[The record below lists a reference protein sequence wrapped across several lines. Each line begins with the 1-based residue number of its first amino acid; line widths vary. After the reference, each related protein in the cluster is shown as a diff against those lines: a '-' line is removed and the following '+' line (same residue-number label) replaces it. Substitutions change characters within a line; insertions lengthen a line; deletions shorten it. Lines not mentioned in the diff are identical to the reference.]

1 MHNGGEAGEVN
12 EIPTLVLRTARENA
26 GFTQSS
32 LAPRLGVT
40 PSVVSR
46 MEKAEFT
53 DRSVAWRYLEAI
65 GSAEGEQIKEF
76 YNRPWT
82 QSERSSFL
90 HPDRDTLW
98 QIEESLQTLAEFE
111 AKPDFDG
118 ILSRPLNSL
127 RSRLLATAHYL
138 MRTDHTIAWVGQIGF
153 GKTTALSYATGLT
166 LTTESGRQSIFPTGS
181 GRMTLCE
188 VVIKVAPA
196 FGLAVDCLSV
206 DEVRNLVSDL
216 VIGLA
221 KREAGISTE
230 MDRVLRTMA
239 GIHREAVV
247 ENGKKR
253 FVDPLKVMLD
263 NGDQPEDVINRVMVK
278 LNLEAR
284 TSDTMI
290 LSEDKEG
297 GLEWLATN
305 VAKINSGQHPE
316 FGVPNRITV
325 LLPSKVLRSSP
336 YDISILD
343 TKGIEGTTQR
353 PDLRAQID
361 DPRTLTVLCSRF
373 NDAPGEKPMALLRE
387 VSDTRS
393 DAVERE
399 RLCIVILPWLD
410 EAMSVRGDDGAT
422 PLTIEDGCMIRED
435 QAREALNREGL
446 PEVPIFFYNALQES
460 PSGIWKNLND
470 QIGRLRGRYH
480 HRAQQLSAGARA
492 LVSDAHAVASLE
504 ARRQVAEAVDR
515 FVARKAEL
523 PMSVQS
529 AHQNLIEQTRRG
541 TASSIAAS
549 MNRRGGWSQF
559 SVHHL
564 LGVGV
569 RSDAAARSMKAFVGI
584 EEIIRDLE
592 GQFEHLPD
600 VTQALAALREEMKE
614 WEQEFLAQAMA
625 LGRAAF
631 KPQLD
636 EANELWRACVERWG
650 QGAGYRENVANI
662 LDEWFRTNENL
673 DSARRSVESGLNQ
686 IWKEL
691 VLDALV
697 SATRIDDTES
707 QP

>member
-1 MHNGGEAGEVN
+1 MN

-32 LAPRLGVT
+32 LAPRLGIT

-46 MEKAEFT
+46 MEKAEYT
-53 DRSVAWRYLEAI
+53 DRTVAWRYLDAI
-65 GSAEGEQIKEF
+65 ANQESERIKEF
-76 YNRPWT
+76 YNRQWT
-82 QSERSSFL
+82 QSERPSFL
-90 HPDRDTLW
+90 HPDRDALW
-98 QIEESLQTLAEFE
+98 EIEGSLQTLIEFE
-111 AKPDFDG
+111 SKPDFDS
-118 ILSRPLNSL
+118 ILARPLNSL
-127 RSRLLATAHYL
+127 RTRLLSTAQYL

-166 LTTESGRQSIFPTGS
+166 LTSEKGRQSVFPTGS

-216 VIGLA
+216 VVGLA
-221 KREAGISTE
+221 KREAGIPTE
-230 MDRVLRTMA
+230 MDRVLRSMA

-247 ENGKKR
+247 DNGKKR

-263 NGDQPEDVINRVMVK
+263 SGDQVEDVINRVMLK

-284 TSDTMI
+284 TSDTII

-297 GLEWLATN
+297 GLEWLAAN
-305 VAKINSGQHPE
+305 VAKINSGQHPD

-325 LLPSKVLRSSP
+325 LLPSKVLSSSP

-353 PDLRAQID
+353 PDLRERID
-361 DPRTLTVLCSRF
+361 DIRTLTVLCSRF
-373 NDAPGEKPMALLRE
+373 NDAPSEKPMSLLRE
-387 VSDTRS
+387 VHDTRS

-399 RLCIVILPWLD
+399 RLSIVILPWLD

-422 PLTIEDGCMIRED
+422 PLTIEDGYMIRED
-435 QAREALNREGL
+435 QARDALAREGL
-446 PEVPIFFYNALQES
+446 PEVPIYFYNALQES
-460 PSGIWKNLND
+460 PAGIWKNLND

-480 HRAQQLSAGARA
+480 HRAHQLSAGASA
-492 LVSDAHAVASLE
+492 LVNDAHAAASLE
-504 ARRQVAEAVDR
+504 ARRQIADAVDR

-529 AHQNLIEQTRRG
+529 AHQNLIEQTRMG

-569 RSDAAARSMKAFVGI
+569 RSDAAARSLRAFVGI
-584 EEIIRDLE
+584 DEIIGDLE
-592 GQFEHLPD
+592 VQFAHLPD
-600 VTQALAALREEMKE
+600 VTQALAGLRDEMKE
-614 WEQEFLAQAMA
+614 WEQEFLAQALA

-650 QGAGYRENVANI
+650 QGAGYRDNI
-662 LDEWFRTNENL
+662 ASILEDWFRTNENL

-691 VLDALV
+691 VLDALIA
-697 SATRIDDTES
+697 ATRIDDVDGGEDTA
-707 QP
+707 